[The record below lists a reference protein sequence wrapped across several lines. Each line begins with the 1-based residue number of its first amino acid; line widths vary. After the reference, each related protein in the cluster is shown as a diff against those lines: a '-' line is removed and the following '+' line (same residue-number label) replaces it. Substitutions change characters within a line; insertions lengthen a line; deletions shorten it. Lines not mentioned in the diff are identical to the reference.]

1 MGNCC
6 CQPDETFEIKRP
18 LKEKVKK
25 WKLNVELIAQ
35 TQLWTEFTKD
45 QFDSYGSQSF
55 QILPVTM
62 QLLEQLPLQVEA
74 NRLEC
79 ERSRDMAAEKRK

>member
-25 WKLNVELIAQ
+25 WKLNEELIAQ

-55 QILPVTM
+55 QIL
-62 QLLEQLPLQVEA
+62 
-74 NRLEC
+74 C
-79 ERSRDMAAEKRK
+79 DHAASGTAAFTSGSE